1 MPLIF
6 ATWEV
11 FSQEDFARV
20 LKLLSVITFRY
31 SIICK
36 LNPNLPDRVYPHAAK
51 EVLSQSARTP
61 SDVFTLIKSIYVDDE
76 IMIKNFSTFALNPRG
91 QNKKIVKYILATLE
105 QDASGGTCDFET
117 DHGTIEHILPEN
129 PMEQWDET
137 FPPKYQRISMFRLGN
152 LALLESSINRDIGNA
167 TYDKKSVAYHKS
179 TYALTREIPEI
190 APEEWNLALL
200 DKRQREF
207 ALKSIR
213 LWRSDFA

>member
-1 MPLIF
+1 
-6 ATWEV
+6 
-11 FSQEDFARV
+11 
-20 LKLLSVITFRY
+20 
-31 SIICK
+31 
-36 LNPNLPDRVYPHAAK
+36 
-51 EVLSQSARTP
+51 
-61 SDVFTLIKSIYVDDE
+61 
-76 IMIKNFSTFALNPRG
+76 
-91 QNKKIVKYILATLE
+91 
-105 QDASGGTCDFET
+105 
-117 DHGTIEHILPEN
+117 
-129 PMEQWDET
+129 
-137 FPPKYQRISMFRLGN
+137 MFRLGN